1 MKKLRLNS
9 RLVNYLLLAV
19 IGIMVIASLVGTDIV
34 VGLLGKQSNTLVG
47 LKAKRQA
54 LVIEQTDLI
63 NAKKEI
69 QKYSSLQKIT
79 ETIVPQSKDQA
90 EAVRELN
97 AFAQQNNFSLT
108 GIIFPASSLGT
119 AVLATP
125 TAANP
130 HPAAGAASS
139 PISLSQLTP
148 VTGIPG
154 VYTLQVLVEYSSSAI
169 SYQQFYNFLKDV
181 EQNRLTSQV
190 TGLTIQPNN
199 SGNVTFTLTINE
211 YIKPR

>member
-1 MKKLRLNS
+1 MKNLKLNS

-19 IGIMVIASLVGTDIV
+19 IGLMVIVSLAGTEEV
-34 VGLLGKQSNTLVG
+34 VSLLGKQSNTLVG

-54 LVIEQTDLI
+54 LVVEQTDLL

-79 ETIVPQSKDQA
+79 ESIVPQSKDQA

-97 AFAQQNNFSLT
+97 AFAQQNNFSIT

-119 AVLATP
+119 AVAATP
-125 TAANP
+125 VAGTHPSTAVAT
-130 HPAAGAASS
+130 S

-154 VYTLQVLVEYSSSAI
+154 VYTLQILVEYSSNPI
-169 SYQQFYNFLKDV
+169 SYQQFYNFLQDV

-190 TGLTIQPNN
+190 TGLTIQPVK
-199 SGNVTFTLTINE
+199 SGYVTFTLTIDE